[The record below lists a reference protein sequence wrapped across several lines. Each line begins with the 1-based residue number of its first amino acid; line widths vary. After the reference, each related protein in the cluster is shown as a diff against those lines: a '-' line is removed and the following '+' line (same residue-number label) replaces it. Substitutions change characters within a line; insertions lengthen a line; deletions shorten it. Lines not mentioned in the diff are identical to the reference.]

1 MCFLCSFWLEG
12 REPTLTSN
20 AGGPLANG
28 ADSFRFFNSAAA
40 EPGIGSSRKKLSTAA
55 GFGFAFS
62 ASGFFLTTAG
72 AGGESTAVVPVEVL
86 SLGDAFA
93 AAFLV
98 GEVILLCCSSSVSKS
113 L

>member
-1 MCFLCSFWLEG
+1 MENFPS
-12 REPTLTSN
+12 LTSN
-20 AGGPLANG
+20 GGGPLAIG

-55 GFGFAFS
+55 AGFGFAFGV
-62 ASGFFLTTAG
+62 SGFFLTTGG
-72 AGGESTAVVPVEVL
+72 AGGESTAVAFPVEPL

-98 GEVILLCCSSSVSKS
+98 GERCSSSVSKS

>member
-1 MCFLCSFWLEG
+1 MGNLPS
-12 REPTLTSN
+12 LTSN
-20 AGGPLANG
+20 GGGPLANG

-55 GFGFAFS
+55 AAGFGFAFGV
-62 ASGFFLTTAG
+62 SGFFLTTGG
-72 AGGESTAVVPVEVL
+72 AGGESTAAVPAEPL

-98 GEVILLCCSSSVSKS
+98 GERCSSSVSKS